1 MKILSIIGARPQFI
15 KLAPLDKSLRVANR
29 HIIVHT
35 GQHYDLNMSEVFF
48 DDLKIPSPDYN
59 LEVGSASSSAQT
71 ASIIKKIEKVFLNEK
86 PDLTIVYGDTN
97 STVAGA
103 LVSVQNHIPVAHVE
117 AGPRNNK
124 IDIPEMLNRIVT
136 DRISS
141 LLLCAT
147 KRNVNTLIKEG
158 MGSRASFVG
167 DLMYDI
173 FLTMKEKTIS
183 RETILSN
190 LGIEKGNYFLFTCH
204 RAENTDSPKRLK
216 IIIDSL
222 IESDKKIVFS
232 LHPRTEKMINN
243 FDLKPLIDKN
253 KNIILSKPLGYLDFL
268 TLSKFSEKIITDS
281 GGLQREAYFLGK
293 PCICIYDHA
302 YWPEIEEEG
311 WQIITGIN
319 KDRII
324 NSIHNFNPKAKQGYI
339 FGKGDSAQKIIKKI
353 EEFDFETCFDY

>member
-1 MKILSIIGARPQFI
+1 MKIISIIGARPQFI
-15 KLAPLDKSLRVANR
+15 KLAPLDKGIRVSNK
-29 HIIVHT
+29 HVIVHT
-35 GQHYDLNMSEVFF
+35 GQHYDINMSDVFF
-48 DDLKIPSPDYN
+48 NDLKIPSPDYN
-59 LEVGSASSSAQT
+59 LEVGSASSSSQT
-71 ASIIKKIEKVFLNEK
+71 SLIIKRIEKVILKEK

-124 IDIPEMLNRIVT
+124 IDIPEMLNRIIT

-158 MGSRASFVG
+158 MGSRAFFVG
-167 DLMYDI
+167 DLMFDI
-173 FLTMKEKTIS
+173 FLKMKDKTIN
-183 RETILSN
+183 REKILSN
-190 LGIEKGNYFLFTCH
+190 LAIDKGDYCLFTCH

-216 IIIDSL
+216 TIIESL
-222 IESDKKIVFS
+222 IESEKKIIFS
-232 LHPRTEKMINN
+232 LHPRTEKMINEFN
-243 FDLKPLIDKN
+243 LKPLIDN
-253 KNIILSKPLGYLDFL
+253 SENIILSKPLGYLDFL

-281 GGLQREAYFLGK
+281 GGLQREAYFLEK

-324 NSIHNFNPKAKQGYI
+324 NSIQNFNPKAKQGYI
-339 FGKGDSAQKIIKKI
+339 FGKGDSAQKIINKI